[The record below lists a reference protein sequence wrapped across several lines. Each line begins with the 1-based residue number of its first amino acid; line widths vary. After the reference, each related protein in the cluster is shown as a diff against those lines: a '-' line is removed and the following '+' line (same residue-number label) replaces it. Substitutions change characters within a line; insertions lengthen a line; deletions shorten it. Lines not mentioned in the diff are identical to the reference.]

1 MLTFIIIQLIQLIE
15 RELNEMSKKPS
26 IDTDVLKAITESPV
40 SSPKINSPNKD
51 LELGLKDDHIHVT
64 IN

>member
-1 MLTFIIIQLIQLIE
+1 MLMLIIIQLIELIE
-15 RELNEMSKKPS
+15 REFNEMSKKPS
-26 IDTDVLKAITESPV
+26 INMDVLKAISDSPV

-51 LELGLKDDHIHVT
+51 LELGLKDDHVHVI